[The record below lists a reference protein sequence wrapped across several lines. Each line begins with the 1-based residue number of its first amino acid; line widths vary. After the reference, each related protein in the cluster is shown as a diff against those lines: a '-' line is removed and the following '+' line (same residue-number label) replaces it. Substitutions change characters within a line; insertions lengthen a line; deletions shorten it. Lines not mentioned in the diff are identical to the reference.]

1 MTSNLSPPAISRAPS
16 PASTASL
23 KDQTVTDS
31 APGATSPVPTARPGV
46 PPVLPRRTI
55 NPILKLLLE
64 FGPLGLFFVASYR
77 YDLHVATAVLMAGVV
92 VTLVVSYAVA
102 RRVPVMPLVTAVA
115 VLVFGALTFYFNN
128 PVFIKVKPTIVNVIF
143 GSVLLG
149 GLAFNKALLSILLDS
164 ALHLDEAG
172 WRKLT
177 LRWGL
182 FFFVL
187 AAINEVVW
195 RTQSDVFWAGFK
207 VFGTMPLTVL
217 FALSQVPLILRHEL
231 KPDQAE
237 PEHF

>member
-1 MTSNLSPPAISRAPS
+1 MTE
-16 PASTASL
+16 
-23 KDQTVTDS
+23 V
-31 APGATSPVPTARPGV
+31 APGPPTSHTRSERVPERARKLN
-46 PPVLPRRTI
+46 PVL
-55 NPILKLLLE
+55 KLALE

-92 VTLVVSYAVA
+92 VALAVSYAIV

-128 PVFIKVKPTIVNVIF
+128 PVFIKVKPTIVNCIF
-143 GSVLLG
+143 GSVLLS
-149 GLAFNKALLSILLDS
+149 GLLFNKALLSVLLDS
-164 ALHLDEAG
+164 ALHLDEVG

-187 AAINEVVW
+187 AALNEVVW

-207 VFGTMPLTVL
+207 VFGTMPLTIL
-217 FALSQVPLILRHEL
+217 FALCQVPLIMRHEL
-231 KPDQAE
+231 KGSAAE
-237 PEHF
+237 PDHL